1 MPLGTLDRSPPPFFR
16 QGLPARTKLV
26 LFSALALFL
35 MSADGRVGLIQP
47 LRAAAATVLLP
58 VVKVLKV
65 PVDAWGSGGDYLAG
79 LQAALESEN
88 NMRARLAAQAERAA
102 RADQLAQE
110 NARLRAL
117 LDLRPAIVVK
127 SQAAEVLYEAPDP
140 FSHKLFL
147 DRGSQHGVVAG
158 APVVNEAGV
167 LGQVTRVY
175 PLSSEVTL
183 LVDKDAAIPVVNQ
196 RTQHRS
202 AAFGSGDG
210 GSMEL
215 RFVAGNDDVQ
225 AGDVLLTSGTDGVY
239 PSGLAVAK
247 VTAVDRRADSAFAR
261 IALTPSAQPD
271 GVRHVLVLEPIG
283 AQLPPRPEL
292 PPEADPRARRA
303 GTESTKTTKGPAP

>member
-1 MPLGTLDRSPPPFFR
+1 MPLGTLDRTPPPFFR

-26 LFSALALFL
+26 LFSAAAVFL

-47 LRAAAATVLLP
+47 LRAAAATALLP
-58 VVKVLKV
+58 VVQVLKV
-65 PVDAWGSGGDYLAG
+65 PVEAWQHGGDYLTG
-79 LQAALESEN
+79 LQAALASEN
-88 NMRARLAAQAERAA
+88 TMRAKLAAQAERAA

-117 LDLRPAIVVK
+117 LELRPAIVVK

-140 FSHKLFL
+140 FSRKLFL
-147 DRGSQHGVVAG
+147 DRGSQHGVAAG
-158 APVVNEAGV
+158 SPVINEGGV

-183 LVDKDAAIPVVNQ
+183 LVDKDAAIPVVNG

-210 GSMEL
+210 RTMEL

-225 AGDVLLTSGTDGVY
+225 AGDVLTTSGSDGVY
-239 PSGLAVAK
+239 PPGLAVAT
-247 VTAVDRRADSAFAR
+247 VATVDRRADSAFAR
-261 IALTPSAQPD
+261 ITLGPSAQPD
-271 GVRHVLVLEPIG
+271 GVRHVLVLEPVG
-283 AQLPPRPEL
+283 VQLPPRPEA
-292 PPEADPRARRA
+292 PPEPDTRARRGA
-303 GTESTKTTKGPAP
+303 KR

>member
-26 LFSALALFL
+26 LFSAAAVFL

-47 LRAAAATVLLP
+47 LRAAAATALLP
-58 VVKVLKV
+58 VVQVLKV
-65 PVDAWGSGGDYLAG
+65 PVEAWQHGGDYLTG
-79 LQAALESEN
+79 LQAALASEN
-88 NMRARLAAQAERAA
+88 TMRAKLAAQAERAA

-117 LDLRPAIVVK
+117 LELRPAIVVK

-140 FSHKLFL
+140 FSRKLFL
-147 DRGSQHGVVAG
+147 DRGSQHGVAAG
-158 APVVNEAGV
+158 SPVVNEGGV

-183 LVDKDAAIPVVNQ
+183 LVDKDAAIPVVNG

-210 GSMEL
+210 RTMEL

-225 AGDVLLTSGTDGVY
+225 AGDVLTTSGSDGVY
-239 PSGLAVAK
+239 PPGLAVAK
-247 VTAVDRRADSAFAR
+247 VATVDRQADSAFAR
-261 IALTPSAQPD
+261 ITLSPSAQPD
-271 GVRHVLVLEPIG
+271 GVRHVLVLEPVG
-283 AQLPPRPEL
+283 VQLPPRPEA
-292 PPEADPRARRA
+292 PPEPDPRARRGA
-303 GTESTKTTKGPAP
+303 KR

>member
-79 LQAALESEN
+79 LQTALESEN

-175 PLSSEVTL
+175 PLSCEVTL

-247 VTAVDRRADSAFAR
+247 VTTVDRRADSAFAR

-283 AQLPPRPEL
+283 AQLPPRPEP
-292 PPEADPRARRA
+292 PPEAESRARRA
-303 GTESTKTTKGPAP
+303 GTESAKTTKGPAP

>member
-1 MPLGTLDRSPPPFFR
+1 MPLGTLDRTPPPFFR

-26 LFSALALFL
+26 LFSAAAVFL

-47 LRAAAATVLLP
+47 LRAAAATALLP
-58 VVKVLKV
+58 VVQVLKV
-65 PVDAWGSGGDYLAG
+65 PVEAWQRGGDYLTG
-79 LQAALESEN
+79 LQAALASEN
-88 NMRARLAAQAERAA
+88 TMRAKLAAQAERAA

-117 LDLRPAIVVK
+117 LELRPAIVVK

-140 FSHKLFL
+140 FSRKLFL
-147 DRGSQHGVVAG
+147 DRGSQHGVAAG
-158 APVVNEAGV
+158 SPVVNEGGV

-183 LVDKDAAIPVVNQ
+183 LVDKDAAIPVVNG

-210 GSMEL
+210 RTMEL

-225 AGDVLLTSGTDGVY
+225 AGDVLTTSGSDGVY
-239 PSGLAVAK
+239 PPGLAVAT
-247 VTAVDRRADSAFAR
+247 VATVDRRADSAFAR
-261 IALTPSAQPD
+261 ITLGPSAQPD
-271 GVRHVLVLEPIG
+271 GVRHVLVLEPVG
-283 AQLPPRPEL
+283 VQLPPRPEAS
-292 PPEADPRARRA
+292 PEPDPRARRGA
-303 GTESTKTTKGPAP
+303 KR